1 MKPLLAVAIISVLSM
16 GVIMPSYAQIY
27 PEPTP
32 SSGPSNAQQNQLKLT
47 DKGSLM
53 VGFYTDPEKPSVS
66 DKTSLEIS
74 FEDKDSQVSLS
85 NIDYQVSI
93 AKDNVLVHQTPIT
106 HSTQGQAK
114 VQYQF
119 KDPGLYQI
127 TVYVTGMNSQQIPKE
142 SASFGLTIG
151 PLAVPEFPVALIVLV
166 IAIASLA
173 AFYRIK
179 PIKI

>member
-1 MKPLLAVAIISVLSM
+1 MKQLLVLTVTLLSI
-16 GVIMPSYAQIY
+16 GTILPSYAQCY
-27 PEPTP
+27 YGCQP
-32 SSGPSNAQQNQLKLT
+32 SSSDSNAQQNQLKLT

-166 IAIASLA
+166 IAIASLV